1 MYARIGTPCACG
13 FYIFSQ
19 QGREGFFQDF
29 LHGYLFRL
37 YLITKKMS
45 SIVGKFYKIPHNLQF
60 KTAKIV
66 NFYYICL
73 VLVVI

>member
-1 MYARIGTPCACG
+1 MYACIGATSSCG

-19 QGREGFFQDF
+19 QGREGFFQNF
-29 LHGYLFRL
+29 LHGNLL
-37 YLITKKMS
+37 WLNLITKKMS

-60 KTAKIV
+60 KTTKIV